1 MVKAE
6 TILALCERLTVHSRQ
21 AEQQG
26 EEELAFDCRLALLYC
41 RRPAALTRADEAGS
55 EFDPDRRRQLTEEAT
70 ALWQEAR
77 P

>member
-1 MVKAE
+1 M
-6 TILALCERLTVHSRQ
+6 VHSRQ

-26 EEELAFDCRLALLYC
+26 EEDLAFDCRLALHYC
-41 RRPAALTRADEAGS
+41 RRLAALTLADEAGS
-55 EFDPDRRRQLTEEAT
+55 ELDPDRRRQLTEEAT